1 MKTNPNDILTALGV
15 WLSFLTVALGLIARW
30 VLANQPTIIAL
41 IKEARELRAIATQ
54 HDEQISEI
62 TTHASSAGTSPAAT
76 PAQVAAAVNAALGGA
91 MPAKPSSPE
100 VTTNPAS

>member
-41 IKEARELRAIATQ
+41 IKEARELRTIATQ

-62 TTHASSAGTSPAAT
+62 TTHASS
-76 PAQVAAAVNAALGGA
+76 VANAALGSA
-91 MPAKPSSPE
+91 MSAKPSSPE